1 MYTLDELYHHGILGQ
16 RWGVRRYQNKD
27 GSLTKA
33 GLKRYGSE
41 SNFNKIVKAEAKA
54 KKEAEAAKF
63 SKRTE
68 AELAKIRKKYRIPSP
83 EKEDKNTKA
92 SKKEKSIEE
101 MTEAEIREKINRTKL
116 ENELRNVLPKRSKNK
131 PISEMTDQELEDR
144 ISRIQLENKL
154 RDLTP
159 KQVSTGQRFLNTLAD
174 VAVPAIKNAA
184 RDGAEKW
191 LKKQFAELTGTD
203 GKTAD
208 DISRELE
215 RQAKDL
221 RNRVSIG
228 NSRRLLGLDNN
239 QNQNGNQNSNQN
251 QNNSNTNNNRPS
263 NQNQNN
269 SNTNNNRPSN
279 QNNTGNS
286 GSSQSNNSSPNTN
299 RPSNQ
304 NNTGNSGSSQST
316 NSSSTNSSSPRRTYN
331 LPTSGIRPT
340 HRTFSITNRPTSSNN
355 SSNNGSAQSTNSS
368 SSPLTLTTPI
378 NMTNSIL
385 NSNRRTYTLPTSGT
399 RPTHRTFSITNRPTS
414 SNNSSNSASSQ
425 STNSSSTNSSS
436 PRRTYALPDPNN
448 RTRNM
453 VYRRRRS

>member
-1 MYTLDELYHHGILGQ
+1 MYIQRNGDELDELYHHGILGQ
-16 RWGVRRYQNKD
+16 RWGIRRYQNKD

-63 SKRTE
+63 RKRTE
-68 AELAKIRKKYRIPSP
+68 AELAKIRKKYKIPSP

-159 KQVSTGQRFLNTLAD
+159 KQVSRGQKFLNTLAD
-174 VAVPAIKNAA
+174 IAVPAIKNAA
-184 RDGAEKW
+184 QDGAEKW

-208 DISRELE
+208 DISKALE

-221 RNRVSIG
+221 RNRVSIS

-239 QNQNGNQNSNQN
+239 QNQNGNQNSNQSSN
-251 QNNSNTNNNRPS
+251 QNNSNRPSNQSSNQNNSNRPS
-263 NQNQNN
+263 NQSSNQNN
-269 SNTNNNRPSN
+269 SNQSSNQNNSNQSSNQNNSNRPSN
-279 QNNTGNS
+279 QSNNAGNS
-286 GSSQSNNSSPNTN
+286 GSSQSSNSSSNNTSNSNRRTFNLPISGIRPTHRSFTIAN
-299 RPSNQ
+299 RPTSSNSSS
-304 NNTGNSGSSQST
+304 NNGSSQST
-316 NSSSTNSSSPRRTYN
+316 NSN
-331 LPTSGIRPT
+331 
-340 HRTFSITNRPTSSNN
+340 
-355 SSNNGSAQSTNSS
+355 STNSS
-368 SSPLTLTTPI
+368 SSLTLNT
-378 NMTNSIL
+378 
-385 NSNRRTYTLPTSGT
+385 
-399 RPTHRTFSITNRPTS
+399 
-414 SNNSSNSASSQ
+414 
-425 STNSSSTNSSS
+425 
-436 PRRTYALPDPNN
+436 PNN
-448 RTRNM
+448 RTNAMLNSIRRAYTLPGLNNRTTNRI
-453 VYRRRRS
+453 YRRRRT

>member
-1 MYTLDELYHHGILGQ
+1 MYIQRNGDELDELYHHGILGQ
-16 RWGVRRYQNKD
+16 RWGIRRYQNKD

-63 SKRTE
+63 RKRTE
-68 AELAKIRKKYRIPSP
+68 AELAKIRKKYKIPSP

-159 KQVSTGQRFLNTLAD
+159 KQVSRGQKFLNTLAD
-174 VAVPAIKNAA
+174 IAVPAIKNAA
-184 RDGAEKW
+184 QDGAEKW

-208 DISRELE
+208 DISKALE

-221 RNRVSIG
+221 RNRVSIS

-239 QNQNGNQNSNQN
+239 QNQNGNQNSNQSSN
-251 QNNSNTNNNRPS
+251 QNNSNRPSNQSSNQNNSNQSSNQNNSNRPS
-263 NQNQNN
+263 NQSNN
-269 SNTNNNRPSN
+269 A
-279 QNNTGNS
+279 GNS
-286 GSSQSNNSSPNTN
+286 GSSQSSNSSSNNTSNSNRRTFNLPISGIRPTHRSFTIAN
-299 RPSNQ
+299 RPTSSNSSS
-304 NNTGNSGSSQST
+304 NNGSSQST
-316 NSSSTNSSSPRRTYN
+316 NSN
-331 LPTSGIRPT
+331 
-340 HRTFSITNRPTSSNN
+340 
-355 SSNNGSAQSTNSS
+355 STNSS
-368 SSPLTLTTPI
+368 SSLTLNT
-378 NMTNSIL
+378 
-385 NSNRRTYTLPTSGT
+385 
-399 RPTHRTFSITNRPTS
+399 
-414 SNNSSNSASSQ
+414 
-425 STNSSSTNSSS
+425 
-436 PRRTYALPDPNN
+436 PNN
-448 RTRNM
+448 RTNAMLNSIRRAYTLPGLNNRTTNRI
-453 VYRRRRS
+453 YRRRRT

>member
-1 MYTLDELYHHGILGQ
+1 MYIQKNGDELDELYHHGILGQ
-16 RWGVRRYQNKD
+16 TWGVRRYQNKD

-63 SKRTE
+63 RKRTE

-159 KQVSTGQRFLNTLAD
+159 KQVSTGQKFLNTLAD

-191 LKKQFAELTGTD
+191 LKKKFAELTGTD

-208 DISRELE
+208 EISKELE

-221 RNRVSIG
+221 RNRVSIS

-251 QNNSNTNNNRPS
+251 NPNSNANSNRPS
-263 NQNQNN
+263 NQPSNQNN
-269 SNTNNNRPSN
+269 SNRPSNQSSNQSNSNSNQSSNQSNSNRPSN
-279 QNNTGNS
+279 QSNNVGNS
-286 GSSQSNNSSPNTN
+286 GSSQSN
-299 RPSNQ
+299 
-304 NNTGNSGSSQST
+304 GS
-316 NSSSTNSSSPRRTYN
+316 
-331 LPTSGIRPT
+331 
-340 HRTFSITNRPTSSNN
+340 SSNN
-355 SSNNGSAQSTNSS
+355 SSNSNRRIFNLPTSSSRPTHRSYNITNRSASSNSSSSNGSSQNNNSNSTNG

-378 NMTNSIL
+378 NRTNSIL
-385 NSNRRTYTLPTSGT
+385 NSNRRMYT
-399 RPTHRTFSITNRPTS
+399 
-414 SNNSSNSASSQ
+414 
-425 STNSSSTNSSS
+425 
-436 PRRTYALPDPNN
+436 LPDPNN
-448 RTRNM
+448 RTTNRI
-453 VYRRRRS
+453 YRRRS

>member
-16 RWGVRRYQNKD
+16 RWGLRRYQNKD

-41 SNFNKIVKAEAKA
+41 SNFNKIAKAEAKA

-63 SKRTE
+63 RKRTE
-68 AELAKIRKKYRIPSP
+68 AELAKIRKKYKIPSP
-83 EKEDKNTKA
+83 EKEDKNAKG

-159 KQVSTGQRFLNTLAD
+159 KQVSTGQRFLNALAN

-221 RNRVSIG
+221 RNRVSIS

-239 QNQNGNQNSNQN
+239 QNQNGNQN
-251 QNNSNTNNNRPS
+251 S

-304 NNTGNSGSSQST
+304 NNTGNSGSSQGT
-316 NSSSTNSSSPRRTYN
+316 NSSSTNSSSPRRTY
-331 LPTSGIRPT
+331 S
-340 HRTFSITNRPTSSNN
+340 
-355 SSNNGSAQSTNSS
+355 
-368 SSPLTLTTPI
+368 
-378 NMTNSIL
+378 
-385 NSNRRTYTLPTSGT
+385 
-399 RPTHRTFSITNRPTS
+399 
-414 SNNSSNSASSQ
+414 
-425 STNSSSTNSSS
+425 
-436 PRRTYALPDPNN
+436 LPDPNN
-448 RTRNM
+448 RTTNRI
-453 VYRRRRS
+453 YRRRRS

>member
-221 RNRVSIG
+221 RNRVSIS
-228 NSRRLLGLDNN
+228 NSRRLLGLDN
-239 QNQNGNQNSNQN
+239 NQNGNQNSNQN
-251 QNNSNTNNNRPS
+251 QNNSNS
-263 NQNQNN
+263 
-269 SNTNNNRPSN
+269 NNNRPSN

-304 NNTGNSGSSQST
+304 NNTGNSGSPQSA
-316 NSSSTNSSSPRRTYN
+316 NSSSTNNSSPRRTYN
-331 LPTSGIRPT
+331 LPTSGTRPT
-340 HRTFSITNRPTSSNN
+340 HRTFSITNRPTSSNS
-355 SSNNGSAQSTNSS
+355 SSNNTSSQSTNSS

-414 SNNSSNSASSQ
+414 SNSSSNNTSSQ

-436 PRRTYALPDPNN
+436 PRRTYSLPDPNN
-448 RTRNM
+448 RTTNRI
-453 VYRRRRS
+453 YRRRRS

>member
-41 SNFNKIVKAEAKA
+41 SNFNKIVKAEEKA

-63 SKRTE
+63 RKRTE
-68 AELAKIRKKYRIPSP
+68 AELAKIRKKYKISSP
-83 EKEDKNTKA
+83 EKEDKNAKG

-159 KQVSTGQRFLNTLAD
+159 KQVSTGQRFLNALAD

-221 RNRVSIG
+221 RNRVSIS

-239 QNQNGNQNSNQN
+239 QNQNGNQN
-251 QNNSNTNNNRPS
+251 S

-304 NNTGNSGSSQST
+304 NNTGNSGSSQGT
-316 NSSSTNSSSPRRTYN
+316 NSSSTNSSSPRRMYT

-340 HRTFSITNRPTSSNN
+340 HRTFSITNRPTSSNS
-355 SSNNGSAQSTNSS
+355 SSNNTSSQSNNSS

-378 NMTNSIL
+378 NMTNNIL

-399 RPTHRTFSITNRPTS
+399 RPTHKSFSITNRPTS
-414 SNNSSNSASSQ
+414 SNNSSNSTSSQ